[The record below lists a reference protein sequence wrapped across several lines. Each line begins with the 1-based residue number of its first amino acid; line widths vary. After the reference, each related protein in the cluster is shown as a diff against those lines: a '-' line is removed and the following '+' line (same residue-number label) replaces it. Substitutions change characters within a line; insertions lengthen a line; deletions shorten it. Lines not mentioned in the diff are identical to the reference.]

1 MDFRIGWEQNCT
13 ADKVAFRLDL
23 KNGGWILE

>member
-13 ADKVAFRLDL
+13 VDKVAFRLDL
-23 KNGGWILE
+23 KKGGWIL